1 MSLYLNM
8 SLYPDRRTCPY
19 KWTICNFQPFPKHIF
34 SPIRTCPYIRV
45 HTRNMNP
52 SNSRIEIR
60 DRQNFESV
68 ILKCLTHFS
77 QTGRGEWGTL
87 DRWGTL
93 GHPQNFN
100 NYDFNNYFRC
110 CFTQQ
115 RWTELYYWKNHGV
128 LELNKDFSHQK
139 RWKWVFQSTK

>member
-77 QTGRGEWGTL
+77 QTGTYDNSLTGILWYRCPYRRKNGVSL
-87 DRWGTL
+87 YPDRRTC
-93 GHPQNFN
+93 P
-100 NYDFNNYFRC
+100 Y
-110 CFTQQ
+110 
-115 RWTELYYWKNHGV
+115 
-128 LELNKDFSHQK
+128 
-139 RWKWVFQSTK
+139 KWNICNFQSHLKTAFFAYKDMSLYSG